1 MLRFVAHL
9 DEAFG
14 KIFAGPETMRRCKD
28 DLTELLNQDLD
39 NPLVVKIHWLWNR
52 FIAILLAVLGTI
64 SVLRAEVLMGSP
76 FVIGLRNTFFLYPW
90 HSDDPQDAINV
101 VTRGSRPLSDDKSAA
116 SVCNQLYQSLL
127 VSALF
132 AAWLLALLS
141 EMKRVLVGP
150 KFQIDL
156 PNCLH
161 EPPTQDRLSHRFWT
175 TRPACSGAWCTN
187 ALKFVSYLFIDYA
200 LTFCFILAIWMALAV
215 WASGRL
221 TISGRV

>member
-1 MLRFVAHL
+1 
-9 DEAFG
+9 
-14 KIFAGPETMRRCKD
+14 MRRCKD
-28 DLTELLNQDLD
+28 DLAELLNQDLD

-90 HSDDPQDAINV
+90 HSDKAIYIE
-101 VTRGSRPLSDDKSAA
+101 TRGSYKSVAP
-116 SVCNQLYQSLL
+116 VCNQLYQSLF

-132 AAWLLALLS
+132 AAWLLASLS
-141 EMKRVLVGP
+141 EVKRVLVGP

-175 TRPACSGAWCTN
+175 TRPACSGAWCIN
-187 ALKFVSYLFIDYA
+187 ALKFASYLFIDYA

-215 WASGRL
+215 WASGGL

>member
-1 MLRFVAHL
+1 
-9 DEAFG
+9 
-14 KIFAGPETMRRCKD
+14 MRRCKD

-161 EPPTQDRLSHRFWT
+161 EPTTQDRLSHRFWT
-175 TRPACSGAWCTN
+175 TRPACSGAWCIN

>member
-28 DLTELLNQDLD
+28 DLAELLNQDLD

-52 FIAILLAVLGTI
+52 FIAILLAALGTI

-76 FVIGLRNTFFLYPW
+76 FLISLRNTFFLYPW
-90 HSDDPQDAINV
+90 NSNNAIYIM
-101 VTRGSRPLSDDKSAA
+101 TRGSYNSAA
-116 SVCNQLYQSLL
+116 PVCNQLYQSLL

-132 AAWLLALLS
+132 AAWFLALLS
-141 EMKRVLVGP
+141 EVKRVLVGP

-161 EPPTQDRLSHRFWT
+161 EPTTQDRLSHRFWT
-175 TRPACSGAWCTN
+175 TRPCSGAWCTK
-187 ALKFVSYLFIDYA
+187 ALKFASCLFIDYA
-200 LTFCFILAIWMALAV
+200 LTVCFILAIWMALAV
-215 WASGRL
+215 WASGGL